1 MTLRTVTN
9 SPSAKRARMAAPS
22 LACRGFGQP
31 ALLLRGEHAGEEL
44 RCRRWGLH
52 PWRARQA
59 DHPRTIAKTRA
70 ANIAASSATKGCKEG
85 VASSQRWFQRVE
97 RKWVIIRGDVNH
109 GPTGQLAELWRLR
122 PSAGR
127 SIGRPLR
134 CGVFHIGDHGGPW
147 EPTVTVGT
155 SRDARVPVRIDGM
168 TECRT
173 QLWGGIISGLCA
185 RFSCVSREFSPW
197 NDLTPGG

>member
-1 MTLRTVTN
+1 MTLGTVTIGQARKDGRTMF
-9 SPSAKRARMAAPS
+9 SLSAMGSAS
-22 LACRGFGQP
+22 L
-31 ALLLRGEHAGEEL
+31 L
-44 RCRRWGLH
+44 

-85 VASSQRWFQRVE
+85 VAACQRWFQRVE

-122 PSAGR
+122 PSPGR

-134 CGVFHIGDHGGPW
+134 CGVFHIVNGPCSGVVVAPCSLLALSRAVLIWSHGDGSGAAF
-147 EPTVTVGT
+147 TV
-155 SRDARVPVRIDGM
+155 
-168 TECRT
+168 
-173 QLWGGIISGLCA
+173 
-185 RFSCVSREFSPW
+185 
-197 NDLTPGG
+197 

>member
-1 MTLRTVTN
+1 MTLGTVTIGQARKDGRTIF
-9 SPSAKRARMAAPS
+9 SLSAMGSAS
-22 LACRGFGQP
+22 L
-31 ALLLRGEHAGEEL
+31 L
-44 RCRRWGLH
+44 

-85 VASSQRWFQRVE
+85 VAACQRWFQRVE

-134 CGVFHIGDHGGPW
+134 CGVFHIAPPRPRPRPW
-147 EPTVTVGT
+147 RQGSCRRPRYKAYFTLERSRPINFNITLHYTHRTTTRSSEKEALQAANMLTLEPFYLHNPQPLAK
-155 SRDARVPVRIDGM
+155 AR
-168 TECRT
+168 
-173 QLWGGIISGLCA
+173 
-185 RFSCVSREFSPW
+185 
-197 NDLTPGG
+197 